1 VENSNLCEHFS
12 QTILRMA
19 WGLLAKVSNRC
30 NMRGGKGKG
39 VSSAKCLKNQ
49 IRNVNIAKQCV
60 KLDEGLILEP
70 GPNNTHIKGTV
81 S

>member
-1 VENSNLCEHFS
+1 
-12 QTILRMA
+12 
-19 WGLLAKVSNRC
+19 
-30 NMRGGKGKG
+30 MRGGKGKG